1 MKKNFQTVLASLTLM
16 YSFNAKAVEATFNP
30 NTQFYDVNG
39 NGILSLWGIP
49 GTSGAVKANPDYGYP
64 TEAAIASWT
73 AMLMKAQELNLVV
86 VVGYDPSTL
95 DIWYVA
101 KPR

>member
-1 MKKNFQTVLASLTLM
+1 MKRKIAIIVSVLMFICPFGA
-16 YSFNAKAVEATFNP
+16 NAVEATFNP

-73 AMLMKAQELNLVV
+73 AMLMKAQELNLAV